1 MTNEARSPNDE
12 KALSRCS
19 SFGDLSFFRV
29 SLFGFRHF
37 SLSRLKPERKQ
48 VLFVDIGRGR
58 RRCRFQ
64 KRSILV
70 FLVQR
75 FDWDGA
81 PDFDRFL
88 ILRLDRNC
96 FSDLWSG
103 FGCLST
109 GPASADVRCFHCTVS
124 GYAVGLLICDCFSC
138 WLRRRLRFQRWLKRI
153 VRILVG

>member
-1 MTNEARSPNDE
+1 MTKKLCRDVRHLMICHSF
-12 KALSRCS
+12 ALRNSD
-19 SFGDLSFFRV
+19 FVVFPFETE
-29 SLFGFRHF
+29 
-37 SLSRLKPERKQ
+37 PERTL

-58 RRCRFQ
+58 RRCRSQ

-70 FLVQR
+70 FVVQR

-81 PDFDRFL
+81 PDFGRFL
-88 ILRLDRNC
+88 ILRLDWNC

-124 GYAVGLLICDCFSC
+124 GSGQAVGLWTCGCFRC

-153 VRILVG
+153 VRILIG